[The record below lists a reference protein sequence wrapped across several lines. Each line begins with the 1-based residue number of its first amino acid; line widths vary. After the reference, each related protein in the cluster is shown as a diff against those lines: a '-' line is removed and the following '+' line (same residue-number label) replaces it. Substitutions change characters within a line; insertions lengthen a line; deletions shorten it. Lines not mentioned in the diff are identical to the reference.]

1 LGKLARHF
9 VLIRKAYASGMI
21 RVVAVVV
28 AVTLSFDFVVLGG
41 KYAHAARQMASAVLH
56 SIH

>member
-1 LGKLARHF
+1 
-9 VLIRKAYASGMI
+9 MI

-41 KYAHAARQMASAVLH
+41 KYVNAARQVASAILH
-56 SIH
+56 SIQ

>member
-1 LGKLARHF
+1 ML
-9 VLIRKAYASGMI
+9 
-21 RVVAVVV
+21 RVVAIVV

-41 KYAHAARQMASAVLH
+41 KYANAARQMASAILH

>member
-1 LGKLARHF
+1 
-9 VLIRKAYASGMI
+9 MI